1 MSQEILVI
9 GGGAAGF
16 FTAINIKEK
25 HPSYKVTIL
34 EKTSNTLSKV
44 KVSGGG
50 RCNVTNAR
58 TEPGALIKYY
68 PRGSKRLYKPF
79 ERFSTANMR
88 QWLEKRGVQTK
99 SEDDQRVFPITNDSQ
114 TIINCF
120 ENEINRLGILINHQ
134 CAVKKIEKKKRWH
147 VYTDHQEFKS
157 DQIVYATG
165 ASPSSWKI
173 LSELGL
179 EITNIVPSLFTFNID
194 DPRIK
199 DLPGTVFP
207 NAKVRIS
214 GTKMQEEGPVL
225 ITHWGLSGPA
235 ILKLSA
241 LCAHLL
247 AKKKYAFLIQLNL
260 SQQSAESLAKIFD
273 ELKASSPKKKLKNH
287 KIDGIPNRYWEHLLN
302 MLNGSEILW
311 GQMNKR
317 LQNQLIEQLTQAT
330 FSVTGKSPFK
340 EEFVTAGGVDLKE
353 INFNTM
359 ETIRFPGLFLAG
371 EVLDIDALTGGFN
384 FQACWTEGW
393 IISESI

>member
-1 MSQEILVI
+1 
-9 GGGAAGF
+9 
-16 FTAINIKEK
+16 
-25 HPSYKVTIL
+25 
-34 EKTSNTLSKV
+34 
-44 KVSGGG
+44 
-50 RCNVTNAR
+50 
-58 TEPGALIKYY
+58 
-68 PRGSKRLYKPF
+68 
-79 ERFSTANMR
+79 
-88 QWLEKRGVQTK
+88 
-99 SEDDQRVFPITNDSQ
+99 
-114 TIINCF
+114 
-120 ENEINRLGILINHQ
+120 
-134 CAVKKIEKKKRWH
+134 
-147 VYTDHQEFKS
+147 
-157 DQIVYATG
+157 
-165 ASPSSWKI
+165 
-173 LSELGL
+173 
-179 EITNIVPSLFTFNID
+179 
-194 DPRIK
+194 
-199 DLPGTVFP
+199 
-207 NAKVRIS
+207 
-214 GTKMQEEGPVL
+214 MQEEGPVL

-241 LCAHLL
+241 LGAHLL